1 MFVRR
6 FRGMLGPAPAYT
18 VKGVRRMIGFCEL
31 RRKEVINVR
40 DGARL
45 GCICDLEIECESGL
59 IKSLV
64 VPGPPHFFGLLKND
78 EELVIPYSRISKIGG
93 DVILVDIVL

>member
-1 MFVRR
+1 MSI
-6 FRGMLGPAPAYT
+6 
-18 VKGVRRMIGFCEL
+18 IGFCEL
-31 RRKEVINVR
+31 KRKEVINVR

-45 GCICDLEIECESGL
+45 GCVCDLEIECESGL
-59 IKSLV
+59 VKSLV

-78 EELVIPYSRISKIGG
+78 EELVIPFSRISKIGG